1 MPSSST
7 AVRHTPTPLVNQPAE
22 TEGLRAAE
30 TVRVLDERD
39 ASKLEWGSAGADY
52 VCECT
57 GAFTTTPKAADP
69 LANGARK
76 VVITA
81 PPKDDTPMFVVGVNA
96 DAYAAA
102 DPGLGVVSAASCTT
116 NALAPIVK
124 LLHDEYGIEEVRSQQ
139 PPFACLGI
147 RIGIGSA
154 LVSGCADPS
163 RVPHEPG

>member
-1 MPSSST
+1 M
-7 AVRHTPTPLVNQPAE
+7 
-22 TEGLRAAE
+22 
-30 TVRVLDERD
+30 LDERD

-52 VCECT
+52 ICECT
-57 GAFTTTPKAADP
+57 GAFTTTPKAAAH

-76 VVITA
+76 VIITA

-124 LLHDEYGIEEVRSQQ
+124 LLHDEYGIEEVCHHLTCFRDPGSNRSSLSG
-139 PPFACLGI
+139 LG
-147 RIGIGSA
+147 SE
-154 LVSGCADPS
+154 SGL
-163 RVPHEPG
+163 R

>member
-1 MPSSST
+1 
-7 AVRHTPTPLVNQPAE
+7 
-22 TEGLRAAE
+22 LRAAE

-52 VCECT
+52 ICECT
-57 GAFTTTPKAADP
+57 GAFTTTPKAAAH

-139 PPFACLGI
+139 PPFACF
-147 RIGIGSA
+147 GSGSE
-154 LVSGCADPS
+154 SGLRSCLRAPTRLKCLTS
-163 RVPHEPG
+163 SLAECRV

>member
-1 MPSSST
+1 M
-7 AVRHTPTPLVNQPAE
+7 
-22 TEGLRAAE
+22 
-30 TVRVLDERD
+30 LDERD

-52 VCECT
+52 ICECT
-57 GAFTTTPKAADP
+57 GAFTTTPKAAAH

-76 VVITA
+76 VIITA

-124 LLHDEYGIEEVRSQQ
+124 LLHDEYSIEEVRSQQ
-139 PPFACLGI
+139 PPRLLLF
-147 RIGIGSA
+147 S
-154 LVSGCADPS
+154 VCAS
-163 RVPHEPG
+163 IC

>member
-1 MPSSST
+1 M
-7 AVRHTPTPLVNQPAE
+7 
-22 TEGLRAAE
+22 RAAE

-52 VCECT
+52 ICECT
-57 GAFTTTPKAADP
+57 GAFTTTPKAAAH

-76 VVITA
+76 VIITA

-139 PPFACLGI
+139 PPFACFGI
-147 RIGIGSA
+147 HGSIHFRIGIGS
-154 LVSGCADPS
+154 DR
-163 RVPHEPG
+163 RV